1 MQQFLTQDARPP
13 LVVRPP
19 ANQDN
24 DLRLAQR
31 ARLLELRYG
40 GLDGAA
46 LLDAAVN
53 EIFPGRIAVVSSFG
67 TESAVLL
74 DLVAQVN
81 RATPVIFLDTGKHFP
96 ETLAYRDALVARL
109 GLTDVRSIAPAADD
123 LAWADQDGTLWRR
136 SPDLCCELRKVLPL
150 ERALSGFSAWIN
162 GRKRFQ
168 GGQRRHL
175 GLFEV
180 ADSRIKVN
188 PLATWDTADLARAFV
203 ARDLPRHPLGAQGYP
218 SIGCAPC
225 TSKAGDGKS
234 DNAGAGSRAGRW
246 AGSDKTECGIHQA
259 PRRPLGSSKGLR

>member
-1 MQQFLTQDARPP
+1 MRQILTQGARPP

-19 ANQDN
+19 ANQDS

-175 GLFEV
+175 GLFEA

-188 PLATWDTADLARAFV
+188 PLATWNTADLARAFV

-225 TSKAGDGKS
+225 TSKPGDDEG
-234 DNAGAGSRAGRW
+234 DARAGSRAGRW

>member
-1 MQQFLTQDARPP
+1 MVPLSSRQPDHGP

-19 ANQDN
+19 ANQD
-24 DLRLAQR
+24 DALRLAQR

-40 GLDGAA
+40 ALDALE

-81 RATPVIFLDTGKHFP
+81 PATPVIFLDTGKHFP
-96 ETLAYRDALVARL
+96 ETLAYRDRLVSHL
-109 GLTDVRSIAPAADD
+109 GLTNVHNVVPAADD
-123 LAWADQDGTLWRR
+123 LAWADGDGTLWRR
-136 SPDLCCELRKVLPL
+136 SPDLCCHLRKVLPL

-168 GGQRRHL
+168 GGNRHNL
-175 GLFEV
+175 GLFE
-180 ADSRIKVN
+180 ASDARIKVN
-188 PLATWDTADLARAFV
+188 PLATWDTAALARAFV
-203 ARDLPRHPLGAQGYP
+203 ERGLPRHPLGAQGYP
-218 SIGCAPC
+218 SVGCAPC
-225 TSKAGDGKS
+225 TSRSGE
-234 DNAGAGSRAGRW
+234 AGSRAGRW

-259 PRRPLGSSKGLR
+259 PRNPRAGSKGLG